1 MDPRKIKLLQKIKI
15 TLFMKLTVVTA
26 KLKSRSNEHK
36 RSVKNCD
43 CENNEIARH
52 SWAADHNFSWNQK
65 KVVDR
70 ESRSISGKIKETI
83 HS

>member
-1 MDPRKIKLLQKIKI
+1 
-15 TLFMKLTVVTA
+15 MKLTVVTA
-26 KLKSRSNEHK
+26 KKKSRSNEHK

-52 SWAADHNFSWNQK
+52 CWAADHNFSWNQK

-70 ESRSISGKIKETI
+70 ESRSISGKIKETM